1 MLKQNK
7 DAVKDVKEP
16 NAAAQNVYDEIR
28 TCVRTYV
35 GREIER
41 EGERER
47 GKEGDWQ
54 ADKENSG
61 RELPIEP
68 TKQKSERAQS

>member
-47 GKEGDWQ
+47 ERGRLAGRQREQRSG
-54 ADKENSG
+54 APNSAN
-61 RELPIEP
+61 EA
-68 TKQKSERAQS
+68 KK